1 MVECGATRQGRTP
14 AQWRFVLQQLFD
26 VWQALDLR
34 KRVIVI
40 AATAAM
46 FAAILAISSMASKPQ
61 MSLLY
66 AGLGGVESGEVVSAL
81 DQSGVHYEV
90 RGDAIFVP
98 AAQRDSLRMTLAAQG
113 LPAEGAA
120 GYELLD
126 SLSGFG
132 TTSQMFDAAYWRAKE
147 GELAR
152 TIAASPAI
160 RSARVHIAHPTDQP
174 FRKDLKPTASVTI
187 TAASGGLGAAQ
198 VKALRYLVASAVSGM
213 SPDDVSVIDS
223 ARGLIASG
231 DEASVMTSANDRASA
246 LKKNVERLLA
256 ARVGAGNAVVE
267 LSVETVNEREAI
279 TEHHFDPESRV
290 AISTDTVET
299 SKNSDATQ
307 PGAVT
312 VASNLPQN
320 AGGDSGQSK
329 SQSTET
335 RERTNYEVSET
346 RRELLRTPGAI
357 KRLSVAVL
365 VDGLT
370 TVNSDGTTSWQ
381 PRPEPELAALK
392 QLVSSAVGFNEA
404 RGDVITLQSMQFEAV
419 PTLGT
424 TATSGTL
431 SDVSLDL
438 TQIIQIAVLAV
449 VALILGLFVAR
460 PILTQKLQTAAA
472 ELPPPERPVSTA
484 LTGEIAE
491 DEMPDMNMQVI
502 SDYDV
507 GDMPMTMNSAFDMG
521 GVGDMGESD
530 DFGQSADPVTR
541 LKKMITE
548 RQSESVEILRSWME
562 ETEEK
567 A

>member
-1 MVECGATRQGRTP
+1 M
-14 AQWRFVLQQLFD
+14 QQLLG

-34 KRVIVI
+34 KRLVVIG
-40 AATAAM
+40 ATLAM
-46 FAAILAISSMASKPQ
+46 FAAILTISAMASKPA

-66 AGLGGVESGEVVSAL
+66 AGLGRVESGEVVSAL

-132 TTSQMFDAAYWRAKE
+132 TTAQMFDAAYWRAKE

-152 TIAASPAI
+152 TIAAAPAI
-160 RSARVHIAHPTDQP
+160 RSARVHIAHLVDQP
-174 FRKDLKPTASVTI
+174 FRTDLKPTASVTI
-187 TAASGGLGAAQ
+187 TTGAGGITPAQ
-198 VKALRYLVASAVSGM
+198 AKALRYLVASAVSGM
-213 SPDDVSVIDS
+213 SPEDVSVIDT

-231 DEASVMTSANDRASA
+231 DDAPEMTSSNDRVAA

-290 AISTDTVET
+290 AISTDSVES
-299 SKNSDATQ
+299 SKQSDATQ

-320 AGGDSGQSK
+320 ANGDSGQSK
-329 SQSTET
+329 SQSSET

-346 RRELLRTPGAI
+346 RRELLRTPGAV

-365 VDGLT
+365 VNGVT
-370 TVNSDGTTSWQ
+370 TRNSDGTTTWQ
-381 PRPEPELAALK
+381 PRSEAELDALR
-392 QLVSSAVGFNEA
+392 QLVASAVGFDEA
-404 RGDVITLQSMQFEAV
+404 RGDVITLQSMQFEPV
-419 PTLGT
+419 P
-424 TATSGTL
+424 AQGTL
-431 SDVSLDL
+431 ATAGTFGDISLDL
-438 TQIIQIAVLAV
+438 TQVIQIAVLAI
-449 VALILGLFVAR
+449 VALVLGLFVAR
-460 PILTQKLQTAAA
+460 PILTQKRLPAAG
-472 ELPPPERPVSTA
+472 ELPAPAPGEQTA

-491 DEMPDMNMQVI
+491 DGVPDMAMPVV
-502 SDYDV
+502 SD
-507 GDMPMTMNSAFDMG
+507 FDMG
-521 GVGDMGESD
+521 EVAMAVNPGLDPGESD
-530 DFGQSADPVTR
+530 ARVHPADPVAR
-541 LKKMITE
+541 LKQMIE
-548 RQSESVEILRSWME
+548 ARQSESVEILRSWIE
-562 ETEEK
+562 ESEEK

>member
-1 MVECGATRQGRTP
+1 M
-14 AQWRFVLQQLFD
+14 QQLIG

-34 KRVIVI
+34 KRMIVI
-40 AATAAM
+40 GATAAM
-46 FAAILAISSMASKPQ
+46 FAAILAISTMASKPS

-66 AGLGGVESGEVVSAL
+66 AGLEGVESGEVVSAL
-81 DQSGVHYEV
+81 DQSGVAYEV

-98 AAQRDSLRMTLAAQG
+98 STQRDSLRMTLAAQG
-113 LPAEGAA
+113 LPAQGAA

-132 TTSQMFDAAYWRAKE
+132 TTSQMFDAAYWRAQE

-152 TIAASPAI
+152 TIASSPSI
-160 RSARVHIAHPTDQP
+160 RSARVHIAHSTNQP

-187 TAASGGLGAAQ
+187 TATSGGIGAAQ
-198 VKALRYLVASAVSGM
+198 AKALRYLVASAISGM

-231 DEASVMTSANDRASA
+231 DDANVLTSANDRASA

-279 TEHHFDPESRV
+279 TEHHFDPEGRV
-290 AISTDTVET
+290 AISTDSVET
-299 SKNSDATQ
+299 TKQSDASQ
-307 PGAVT
+307 PGEVT

-320 AGGDSGQSK
+320 TGGNNGQSK

-346 RRELLRTPGAI
+346 RRELLRTPGAV

-365 VDGLT
+365 VDGVT
-370 TVNSDGTTSWQ
+370 TTNSDGTTSWQ
-381 PRPEPELAALK
+381 PRSEAELAALK
-392 QLVSSAVGFNEA
+392 QLVASAVGFVEA
-404 RGDVITLQSMQFEAV
+404 RGDVITLQSMQFEAL
-419 PTLGT
+419 PELGT
-424 TATSGTL
+424 AATAGALGDISF
-431 SDVSLDL
+431 DL
-438 TQIIQIAVLAV
+438 TQIIQIAVLAL

-460 PILTQKLQTAAA
+460 PILMQKLQTSTA
-472 ELPPPERPVSTA
+472 ELPTPERSTTA

-491 DEMPDMNMQVI
+491 DEMPDMNMQLV
-502 SDYDV
+502 SDFDV
-507 GDMPMTMNSAFDMG
+507 GDLPMTMNSAFDMG
-521 GVGDMGESD
+521 DLDDMS
-530 DFGQSADPVTR
+530 QSSDPVER
-541 LKKMITE
+541 LKKMIE
-548 RQSESVEILRSWME
+548 ARQSESMEILRSWME
-562 ETEEK
+562 DTEEK

>member
-1 MVECGATRQGRTP
+1 M
-14 AQWRFVLQQLFD
+14 QQLIG

-34 KRVIVI
+34 KRMIVI
-40 AATAAM
+40 GATAAM
-46 FAAILAISSMASKPQ
+46 FAAILAISSMASKPS

-66 AGLGGVESGEVVSAL
+66 AGLEGVESGEVVSAL
-81 DQSGVHYEV
+81 DQSGVAYEV

-98 AAQRDSLRMTLAAQG
+98 STQRDSLRMTLAAQG
-113 LPAEGAA
+113 LPAQGAA

-132 TTSQMFDAAYWRAKE
+132 TTSQMFDAAYWRAQE

-152 TIAASPAI
+152 TIASSPSI
-160 RSARVHIAHPTDQP
+160 RSARVHIAHSTNQP

-187 TAASGGLGAAQ
+187 TATSGGIGAAQ
-198 VKALRYLVASAVSGM
+198 AKALRYLVASAISGM

-231 DEASVMTSANDRASA
+231 DDANVMTSANDRASA

-279 TEHHFDPESRV
+279 TEHHFDPEGRV
-290 AISTDTVET
+290 AISTDSVET
-299 SKNSDATQ
+299 TKQSDASQ
-307 PGAVT
+307 PGEVT

-320 AGGDSGQSK
+320 AGGNNGQSK

-346 RRELLRTPGAI
+346 RRELLRTPGAV

-365 VDGLT
+365 VDGVT
-370 TVNSDGTTSWQ
+370 TTNSDGTTSWQ
-381 PRPEPELAALK
+381 PRSEAELAALK
-392 QLVSSAVGFNEA
+392 QLVASAVGFVEA
-404 RGDVITLQSMQFEAV
+404 RGDVITLQSMQFEAL
-419 PTLGT
+419 PELGT
-424 TATSGTL
+424 AATAGALGDISF
-431 SDVSLDL
+431 DL
-438 TQIIQIAVLAV
+438 TQIIQIAVLAL

-460 PILTQKLQTAAA
+460 PILMQKLQTSTA
-472 ELPPPERPVSTA
+472 ELPAPERSTTA

-491 DEMPDMNMQVI
+491 DEMPDMNMQLV
-502 SDYDV
+502 SDFDV
-507 GDMPMTMNSAFDMG
+507 GDLPMTMNSAFDMG
-521 GVGDMGESD
+521 DLDDMS
-530 DFGQSADPVTR
+530 QSSDPVER
-541 LKKMITE
+541 LKKMIE
-548 RQSESVEILRSWME
+548 ARQSESMEILRSWME
-562 ETEEK
+562 DTEEK